1 MQGSPTTGHD
11 EVQTL
16 QFHRYES
23 AAGRVRPRWSLRN
36 DHNIFGYGHGIEG
49 SKQYECTHWANVQ
62 WTLWQVCNPC
72 HSLYP
77 MFQLCIIK
85 FSTAVNPTFLLWS
98 RPHLLLEVN
107 SLQMQIGLACAWGL
121 HLAVL
126 TPPRRPAFSLL
137 FFSLFQIFISEL
149 ICLANCTG
157 TMQCPISFKLD
168 FSTNLP
174 LNSLFATY
182 ICTTLLYQL

>member
-85 FSTAVNPTFLLWS
+85 TSTAVNPNFFLLFWS

-107 SLQMQIGLACAWGL
+107 SLQMQIGLACAWGAAL
-121 HLAVL
+121 GSLDSSA
-126 TPPRRPAFSLL
+126 PPRLL
-137 FFSLFQIFISEL
+137 SFIFWWPLSPWCVMCNLSRLVWDTCIVIVL
-149 ICLANCTG
+149 IVSPKIPTAREG
-157 TMQCPISFKLD
+157 K
-168 FSTNLP
+168 
-174 LNSLFATY
+174 
-182 ICTTLLYQL
+182 